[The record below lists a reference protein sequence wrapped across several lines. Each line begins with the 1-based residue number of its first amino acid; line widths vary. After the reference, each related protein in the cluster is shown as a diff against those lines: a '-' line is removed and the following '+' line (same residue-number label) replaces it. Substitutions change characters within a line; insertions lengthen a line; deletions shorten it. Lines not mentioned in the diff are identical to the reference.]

1 MDLAATYS
9 FGTDH
14 RHRIG
19 MRLVNVFDEE
29 YDTRILRVR
38 RDLDGSSYAAGM
50 LGVPQTVY
58 GDYTF
63 NF

>member
-1 MDLAATYS
+1 MSTQETAESLALEPNTVK
-9 FGTDH
+9 TRLH
-14 RHRIG
+14 RARSLLRE
-19 MRLVNVFDEE
+19 RL
-29 YDTRILRVR
+29 Y